1 MGLPSVD
8 PSRYTR
14 SLRARR
20 LRGAAALNEM
30 LTMIGAPDATD
41 HDTAAVLTDNELEL
55 RELLAFVL
63 TKLAEP
69 QITDDLIGNEHVIS
83 S

>member
-14 SLRARR
+14 SIRARR

-30 LTMIGAPDATD
+30 LTMIGAPNATD
-41 HDTAAVLTDNELEL
+41 HDMAAVLTDNELEL
-55 RELLAFVL
+55 RELLSFVL

-69 QITDDLIGNEHVIS
+69 QITDDLVGHEHG
-83 S
+83 

>member
-14 SLRARR
+14 SMRARR

-30 LTMIGAPDATD
+30 LTMIGAPNATD
-41 HDTAAVLTDNELEL
+41 HDTATVLTDNELEL
-55 RELLAFVL
+55 RELLAYAL
-63 TKLAEP
+63 TELAKP
-69 QITDDLIGNEHVIS
+69 QTADDLIGSHS
-83 S
+83 